1 MSAGGEQSTRAVM
14 AALLANL
21 GIAVAKLIG
30 FLITRSSSMLA
41 EAIHSVADTGNQAL
55 LLFGD
60 RRARH
65 PADSQHQFG
74 YGRERYF
81 WSFVVALVLFALG
94 SAFAV
99 AEGVDKILHPH
110 ELDNVPVALGI
121 LVLAMVLE
129 GLSFRTAIGEA
140 RPRKG
145 HQSWWQFIR
154 TSRIPELP
162 VVILE
167 DFGALC
173 GLGIAFVA
181 VGLSTV
187 TGDPLWD
194 GIGTLAIGILLGVI
208 AVVLVI
214 EMRSLLIGEGAHP
227 DDMEKIRAAVIG
239 APGVRELLHLRTE
252 HIGPQELL
260 VGAKVMFDPHLG
272 VEGLARAVDGVEAAV
287 RAEVPY
293 AHPIYV
299 EPDLQRA
306 TVDERS

>member
-1 MSAGGEQSTRAVM
+1 MSAGGEQSSRAVT

-41 EAIHSVADTGNQAL
+41 EAIHSVADSGNEAL
-55 LLFGD
+55 LLLGD

-65 PADSQHQFG
+65 PADGQHQFG

-99 AEGVDKILHPH
+99 GEGIEKILNPH

-129 GLSFRTAIGEA
+129 SLSFRTAIAEA

-145 HQSWWQFIR
+145 QQSWWSFIR

-173 GLGIAFVA
+173 GLVIAFVA
-181 VGLSTV
+181 VSLSAI

-194 GIGTLAIGILLGVI
+194 GLGTLAIGILLGVI

-227 DDMEKIRAAVIG
+227 DDMEKIRVAITD
-239 APGVRELLHLRTE
+239 APGVRELLNLRTE

-260 VGAKVMFDPHLG
+260 VGAKVMFDPDLG

-287 RAEVPY
+287 RADVPY

-299 EPDLQRA
+299 EPDLQRE